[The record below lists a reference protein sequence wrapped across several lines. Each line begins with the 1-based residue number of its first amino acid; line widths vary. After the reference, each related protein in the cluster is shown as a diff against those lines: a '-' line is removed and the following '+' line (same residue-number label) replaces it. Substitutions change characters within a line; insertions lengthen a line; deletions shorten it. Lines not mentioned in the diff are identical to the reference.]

1 MKILYFDLF
10 SGVSAE
16 ALFSALCDI
25 YDAKNIEYE
34 KEKTDVLGIPCS
46 KCTLKDSNIFSE
58 SDKNFAKSLS
68 EKFFDGKSDKNDIFC
83 AVKNIIEQINPDYIM
98 SSPIYDGSGFKD
110 GEPVPSVEIAE
121 LFKNL
126 KIPFRTLD
134 KNAHLATKDGVCLVY
149 RLANEF
155 GLMSDT
161 EIDKI
166 GYGTDGKRVV
176 RVITGFDK
184 QKGLSD
190 IFEISEDFFASEKTV
205 YCSNT
210 AK

>member
-1 MKILYFDLF
+1 M
-10 SGVSAE
+10 
-16 ALFSALCDI
+16 FSALCDI
-25 YDAKNIEYE
+25 YDAKILNT
-34 KEKTDVLGIPCS
+34 KKRKTDVLGIPCS
-46 KCTLKDSNIFSE
+46 KCTLKDGNIFSE

-121 LFKNL
+121 LFQKF
-126 KIPFRTLD
+126 KIIPFRTLD
-134 KNAHLATKDGVCLVY
+134 KNAHLATKTAFALCTS
-149 RLANEF
+149 LANEF

-190 IFEISEDFFASEKTV
+190 IFEISEDSFSRPKKTV